1 MQFSVVAAE
10 NVSGF
15 CIHDPKRA
23 VEVVVPL
30 PSPQQFFGLEPLE
43 VRQVAESGKAER
55 LQEFPR
61 RHIGEERAGL
71 RRADRAVDQALA
83 FQRSDDVAADL
94 PRRQP
99 RNLPRV
105 TGCS

>member
-71 RRADRAVDQALA
+71 GARIAPLIRPWRFKEAMTSRLISRPASLEISPA
-83 FQRSDDVAADL
+83 
-94 PRRQP
+94 
-99 RNLPRV
+99 
-105 TGCS
+105 